1 MLEQKH
7 IDIIC
12 KALGITEAQ
21 IENIKVNH
29 GGYSNMTYVV
39 SIADGN
45 KYLYRIPGPRTEIM
59 CDRYAECETHKL
71 LAPYKFTQEIK
82 YFDPETGIMLCYY
95 YPVAR
100 PADKNNKDDWKT
112 SADMLRMFHN
122 LPIKLALTLSNFD
135 RIERN
140 EKLYGECGGRFA
152 DEYYLFMKEKY
163 PLLRAE
169 YDKYPVEPVPSTGDF
184 TPGNILFVE
193 GGKVVMIDL
202 EYTANADPYT
212 DISIF
217 VHDMRMSYEDALE
230 FFEMY
235 LEKTPTREE
244 KFRFLAQ
251 CAFTGLRWYT
261 WANCKMILGGAAEF
275 YEDFAEFSLDYAHK
289 YFKFAM
295 EYVK

>member
-12 KALGITEAQ
+12 GALGISEAD
-21 IENIKVNH
+21 ITNIKVNR
-29 GGYSNMTYVV
+29 GGFSNFTYVV
-39 SIADGN
+39 SISDGN

-59 CDRYAECETHKL
+59 CDRHAEYVTHKL

-82 YFDPETGIMLCYY
+82 YFDTETGIMLCYY

-100 PADKNNKDDWKT
+100 PAKNEEHDLKCA
-112 SADMLRMFHN
+112 ADMIRMFHS
-122 LPIKLALTLSNFD
+122 LPIKLELDLSNTD
-135 RIERN
+135 RIARN
-140 EKLYGECGGRFA
+140 EKLFSECGGRFS
-152 DEYYLFMKEKY
+152 DEYYSFIEEKY
-163 PLLRAE
+163 PLLIAE
-169 YDKYPVEPVPSTGDF
+169 YEKHKCAAVPSTGDF

-217 VHDMRMSYEDALE
+217 VHDMRMSDEDALH
-230 FFEMY
+230 FLSMY
-235 LEKTPTREE
+235 LERTPSREE
-244 KFRFLAQ
+244 ELKLFLQ

-261 WANCKMILGGAAEF
+261 WAMCKMALGGKNEF
-275 YEDFAEFSLDYAHK
+275 YEDFADFSIKYAYEHFNVVQS
-289 YFKFAM
+289 YLR
-295 EYVK
+295 

>member
-12 KALGITEAQ
+12 TALGITEKE
-21 IENIKVNH
+21 IKEIKVNH
-29 GGYSNMTYVV
+29 GGFSNYTYVV
-39 SIADGN
+39 TVSDGN

-59 CDRYAECETHKL
+59 CDRRAEYETHKL

-82 YFDPETGIMLCYY
+82 YFDTKTGIMLCYY

-100 PADKNNKDDWKT
+100 PAQKDKRDDWK
-112 SADMLRMFHN
+112 AAAEMIRKFHS
-122 LPIKLALTLSNFD
+122 LPIKLALDLSNFD

-140 EKLYGECGGRFA
+140 EKLFADCGGIFS
-152 DEYYLFMKEKY
+152 DEYYAFMNEKY
-163 PLLRAE
+163 PLLQAE
-169 YDKYPVEPVPSTGDF
+169 YEKVRCAPVPSTGDF

-193 GGKVVMIDL
+193 GGEVVMIDL

-217 VHDMRMSYEDALE
+217 VHDMKLNDEEALE
-230 FFEMY
+230 FLEMY
-235 LEKTPTREE
+235 LGRKTTKKDELRL
-244 KFRFLAQ
+244 FLQ

-261 WANCKMILGGAAEF
+261 WAMCKMILGGAKEF
-275 YEDFAEFSLDYAHK
+275 YLDFAAYSMDYANDHFEIVMK
-289 YFKFAM
+289 
-295 EYVK
+295 YVK